1 MGVQA
6 GKGPQSTAPAT
17 KSALQGPHKVL
28 HLPPFLK
35 TNHMYLSRHQ
45 STSKISTMSKV
56 HAPATK
62 STSKQNRSDP
72 LRACHEKVDFGH
84 QNEVS
89 LAPATQVTTV
99 PKNAHGATT
108 RVQSRQAPAATT
120 QILRA
125 CAVDMHFEGSRGM
138 NCTVNSNEVAKRPD
152 ATLRCNTGL

>member
-35 TNHMYLSRHQ
+35 TNHMSKSHDSLHLSRHQ

-72 LRACHEKVDFGH
+72 LRACHEKSRLWPPKRGFPCACHASDHRAQKCARRHNESAVATSTRRDHPDFA
-84 QNEVS
+84 S
-89 LAPATQVTTV
+89 L
-99 PKNAHGATT
+99 
-108 RVQSRQAPAATT
+108 RSRHA
-120 QILRA
+120 LRG
-125 CAVDMHFEGSRGM
+125 F
-138 NCTVNSNEVAKRPD
+138 
-152 ATLRCNTGL
+152 